1 MKLSILFLLRKN
13 KINTKGMCPIEC
25 RITYLGKRK
34 PFATGLFINP
44 KNWNAQKL

>member
-13 KINTKGMCPIEC
+13 KINAKGSWPIEC
-25 RITYLGKRK
+25 RITLDEERK

-44 KNWNAQKL
+44 